1 MFDEKNQEQVVE
13 ETLEASEIQNVE
25 KASADDA
32 STTTADNVAE
42 IADYLN
48 PELFNDVKTL
58 SDSDLDENSNPTE
71 VSDELEKKYSS
82 TFGDI
87 SEHSLI
93 EGRVVGMNDRDVLID
108 IGFKSEGIIDRS
120 EFKADDLPVIGDQ
133 VEVYLE
139 FIEDA
144 SGNTILSKEKADF
157 MRRWKE
163 LKDAFESEKI
173 IKGKIVRRIKGG
185 LIVDLG
191 VVQAFLPGSQ
201 VDVRPI
207 QDFDIYLDR
216 EIEIRIVKFNESR
229 KNIVVSHKVILEDS
243 LQEQREAL
251 FKELEVGSILE
262 GRVKNVTDFGVFVD
276 LGGID
281 GLLHITDLSWGRVN
295 HPSEVLS
302 MNDLITVKVIEYDED
317 RKRVSL
323 GLKQLAPHP
332 WEDVE
337 IKYPIGNVVK
347 GKVVSLTNYGC
358 FIELEPGV
366 EGLVHVS
373 EISWTK
379 HIKNPS
385 EVYNM
390 GDDVDAKVL
399 SIDIEDKKISLGVK
413 QLTPDPWDEIEE
425 KYMVGTVHKAIVQN
439 LTQFGAFA
447 ALEEGIDG
455 LVHVSDLS
463 WTKVVKHP
471 KEVVEKD
478 QEIEVRILEISREN
492 RRISLGFK
500 QVGDDPWPD
509 IVNHYEAGKE
519 VSGEIIRVLDKG
531 IIIQLEMGV
540 EGIIPFGKMSKK
552 DRRALANQYEI
563 GANLSGI
570 VMKVSPEDKKVV
582 LYKEELAGAGNR
594 TSANDEVKQYLT
606 NQKTDSGEKLELP
619 QELIDIASQA
629 EKDGIE
635 DDSMPLNLK
644 SKKKNRQPQW
654 GWKFILK
661 LNKPI
666 ESLIGQKLSLL
677 FGALGLA
684 LLLWIFV
691 VSQDEYTLI
700 LDLPIEARNL
710 NVQKAHK
717 EEVPS

>member
-13 ETLEASEIQNVE
+13 ETLETSEIQNVE
-25 KASADDA
+25 KASAYNA

-42 IADYLN
+42 ITDYLN

-58 SDSDLDENSNPTE
+58 SDSDLEGNSNPTQ
-71 VSDELEKKYSS
+71 VSDELEEKYSG

-120 EFKADDLPVIGDQ
+120 EFQADDLPLIGDQ

-163 LKDAFESEKI
+163 LKDAFENEKI

-229 KNIVVSHKVILEDS
+229 KNIVVSHKIILEDS

-337 IKYPIGNVVK
+337 IKFPIGNVVK

-390 GDDVDAKVL
+390 GDEVDAKVL

-425 KYMVGTVHKAIVQN
+425 KYMVGTVHKATVQN

-500 QVGDDPWPD
+500 QVGDDPWPE

-531 IIIQLEMGV
+531 IIIQLDMGV

-582 LYKEELAGAGNR
+582 LYKEELAGTGNR
-594 TSANDEVKQYLT
+594 TTANDEVKQYLT

-635 DDSMPLNLK
+635 DDSTA
-644 SKKKNRQPQW
+644 S
-654 GWKFILK
+654 
-661 LNKPI
+661 
-666 ESLIGQKLSLL
+666 ESEEQ
-677 FGALGLA
+677 
-684 LLLWIFV
+684 
-691 VSQDEYTLI
+691 
-700 LDLPIEARNL
+700 
-710 NVQKAHK
+710 K
-717 EEVPS
+717 EE

>member
-1 MFDEKNQEQVVE
+1 MFKEQNQEQVVE
-13 ETLEASEIQNVE
+13 ETLENSEEQNMEEV
-25 KASADDA
+25 SAENA
-32 STTTADNVAE
+32 PTTTAEDVAE
-42 IADYLN
+42 IKDYLN
-48 PELFNDVKTL
+48 PKLFDDIKVINT
-58 SDSDLDENSNPTE
+58 SDFHEDSSLEVNEDLEG
-71 VSDELEKKYSS
+71 KYSS

-93 EGRVVGMNDRDVLID
+93 KGRVVGMNERDVLID

-120 EFKADDLPVIGDQ
+120 EFNVDELPLIGDQ

-157 MRRWKE
+157 MRRWQE
-163 LKDAFESEKI
+163 LKDAFENETI
-173 IKGKIVRRIKGG
+173 ITGTIVRRIKGG

-207 QDFDIYLDR
+207 QDFDIYLDK

-251 FKELEVGSILE
+251 FKELEIGSILE

-295 HPSEVLS
+295 HPSEILS
-302 MNDLITVKVIEYDED
+302 MNDSITVKVIEYDEA

-332 WEDVE
+332 WDDVE

-366 EGLVHVS
+366 EGLIHVS

-390 GDDVDAKVL
+390 SDEVDAKVL

-425 KYMVGTVHKAIVQN
+425 KYMVGTVHKVIIQN

-447 ALEEGIDG
+447 ALEDGIDG
-455 LVHVSDLS
+455 LVHISDLS
-463 WTKVVKHP
+463 WTRVIKHP
-471 KEVVEKD
+471 KEVVEKG
-478 QEIEVRILEISREN
+478 QEIEVRILEVSRDN
-492 RRISLGFK
+492 RRISLGYR
-500 QVGDDPWPD
+500 QVKDDPWPE
-509 IVNHYEAGKE
+509 IVNSYETGKE

-531 IIIQLEMGV
+531 IIISLEMEV

-552 DRRALANQYEI
+552 DRRALASQYEV

-582 LYKEELAGAGNR
+582 LYKEELAGTGNR

-606 NQKTDSGEKLELP
+606 NQKMDSGEKLELP
-619 QELIDIASQA
+619 QELLDIASQA
-629 EKDGIE
+629 EKDGVDNE
-635 DDSMPLNLK
+635 VSESK
-644 SKKKNRQPQW
+644 SEEQ
-654 GWKFILK
+654 
-661 LNKPI
+661 
-666 ESLIGQKLSLL
+666 
-677 FGALGLA
+677 
-684 LLLWIFV
+684 
-691 VSQDEYTLI
+691 
-700 LDLPIEARNL
+700 
-710 NVQKAHK
+710 K
-717 EEVPS
+717 EE

>member
-1 MFDEKNQEQVVE
+1 MFEEQNQEQVAE
-13 ETLEASEIQNVE
+13 ETLEVVE
-25 KASADDA
+25 KIDSEKVSVENAPAPQA
-32 STTTADNVAE
+32 ENVAE
-42 IADYLN
+42 IKDYLSA
-48 PELFNDVKTL
+48 ELFSEVRVVNQSELIDGRE
-58 SDSDLDENSNPTE
+58 DTE
-71 VSDELEKKYSS
+71 VDNELEQKYSS

-93 EGRVVGMNDRDVLID
+93 QGRVVGMNERDVLID

-120 EFKADDLPVIGDQ
+120 EFNEDELPSIGDQ

-163 LKDAFESEKI
+163 LKDAFENETI
-173 IKGKIVRRIKGG
+173 ISGKIVRRIKGG

-207 QDFDIYLDR
+207 QDFDIYLDK

-229 KNIVVSHKVILEDS
+229 KNIVVSHKIILEDS
-243 LQEQREAL
+243 LKEQREAL

-262 GRVKNVTDFGVFVD
+262 GRVKNITDFGVFVD

-295 HPSEVLS
+295 HPSEVIS
-302 MNDLITVKVIEYDED
+302 MNDSITVKVIEYDEE

-337 IKYPIGNVVK
+337 IKYSIGTTVK

-366 EGLVHVS
+366 EGLIHVS

-390 GDDVDAKVL
+390 GDEVDAKVL

-425 KYMVGTVHKAIVQN
+425 KYMIGTVHKAKVQN

-447 ALEEGIDG
+447 ELEEGIDG

-463 WTKVVKHP
+463 WTKVIKHP
-471 KEVVEKD
+471 KEKVEKG
-478 QEIEVRILEISREN
+478 QEIEVRVLEVSREN
-492 RRISLGFK
+492 RRISLGIK
-500 QVGDDPWPD
+500 QVTDDPWPE
-509 IVNHYEAGKE
+509 IVNFYEAGKE
-519 VSGEIIRVLDKG
+519 VSGSIIRVLDKG
-531 IIIQLEMGV
+531 IIIQLEMEV

-552 DRRALANQYEI
+552 DRRALASQYEV

-570 VMKVSPEDKKVV
+570 VMTVSPEDKKVV
-582 LYKEELAGAGNR
+582 LYKEELAGTGKR
-594 TSANDEVKQYLT
+594 TSATDEVKQYLS
-606 NQKTDSGEKLELP
+606 NQQTGTGEKLELP
-619 QELIDIASQA
+619 QELLDLASQA
-629 EKDGIE
+629 EKDGGDNQTAEIDSE
-635 DDSMPLNLK
+635 D
-644 SKKKNRQPQW
+644 QQ
-654 GWKFILK
+654 
-661 LNKPI
+661 
-666 ESLIGQKLSLL
+666 
-677 FGALGLA
+677 
-684 LLLWIFV
+684 
-691 VSQDEYTLI
+691 
-700 LDLPIEARNL
+700 
-710 NVQKAHK
+710 
-717 EEVPS
+717 EE

>member
-1 MFDEKNQEQVVE
+1 MFNEKNQEQVVE
-13 ETLEASEIQNVE
+13 EALETSEIQSDE
-25 KASADDA
+25 KVSAYNA

-42 IADYLN
+42 ITDYLN

-58 SDSDLDENSNPTE
+58 NDSDLEGNSNPTQ
-71 VSDELEKKYSS
+71 VSDELEEKYSG

-120 EFKADDLPVIGDQ
+120 EFQADDLPLIGDQ

-163 LKDAFESEKI
+163 LKDAFENEKT

-229 KNIVVSHKVILEDS
+229 KNIVVSHKIILEDS
-243 LQEQREAL
+243 LQEQRDAL

-337 IKYPIGNVVK
+337 IKFPIGNVVK

-390 GDDVDAKVL
+390 GEEVDAKVL

-425 KYMVGTVHKAIVQN
+425 KYMVGTVHKATVQN

-500 QVGDDPWPD
+500 QIGDDPWPE
-509 IVNHYEAGKE
+509 IVNHYETGKE

-531 IIIQLEMGV
+531 IIIQLDMGV

-582 LYKEELAGAGNR
+582 LYKEELAGTGKR
-594 TSANDEVKQYLT
+594 TTANDEVKQYLT

-635 DDSMPLNLK
+635 DDATAS
-644 SKKKNRQPQW
+644 
-654 GWKFILK
+654 
-661 LNKPI
+661 
-666 ESLIGQKLSLL
+666 ESEEQ
-677 FGALGLA
+677 
-684 LLLWIFV
+684 
-691 VSQDEYTLI
+691 
-700 LDLPIEARNL
+700 
-710 NVQKAHK
+710 K
-717 EEVPS
+717 EE

>member
-13 ETLEASEIQNVE
+13 EALETSEIQNDE
-25 KASADDA
+25 KVSAYNA

-42 IADYLN
+42 ITDYLN
-48 PELFNDVKTL
+48 PELFKDVKTL
-58 SDSDLDENSNPTE
+58 SDSDLEENSNPTQ
-71 VSDELEKKYSS
+71 VSDELEKKYSG

-120 EFKADDLPVIGDQ
+120 EFKPDDLPLIGDQ

-163 LKDAFESEKI
+163 LKDAFENEKI

-229 KNIVVSHKVILEDS
+229 KNIVVSHKIILEDS

-337 IKYPIGNVVK
+337 IKFPIGNVVK

-390 GDDVDAKVL
+390 GDEVDAKVL

-425 KYMVGTVHKAIVQN
+425 KYMVGTVHKATVQN

-500 QVGDDPWPD
+500 QIGDDPWPE
-509 IVNHYEAGKE
+509 IVNHYETGKE

-531 IIIQLEMGV
+531 IIIQLDMGV

-582 LYKEELAGAGNR
+582 LYKEELAGTGNR
-594 TSANDEVKQYLT
+594 TTANDEVKQYLT

-619 QELIDIASQA
+619 QELIDLASQA

-635 DDSMPLNLK
+635 DDATAS
-644 SKKKNRQPQW
+644 
-654 GWKFILK
+654 
-661 LNKPI
+661 
-666 ESLIGQKLSLL
+666 ESEGQK
-677 FGALGLA
+677 
-684 LLLWIFV
+684 
-691 VSQDEYTLI
+691 
-700 LDLPIEARNL
+700 
-710 NVQKAHK
+710 
-717 EEVPS
+717 EE

>member
-1 MFDEKNQEQVVE
+1 MFEEQNQEQVVE
-13 ETLEASEIQNVE
+13 ETLENSVDQDVE
-25 KASADDA
+25 KVSANDA
-32 STTTADNVAE
+32 PTTAADNVAE
-42 IADYLN
+42 IIDYLN
-48 PELFNDVKTL
+48 PRLFDDVRIVSTNDL
-58 SDSDLDENSNPTE
+58 NNNAESN
-71 VSDELEKKYSS
+71 DIDDDLEKKYSS

-120 EFKADDLPVIGDQ
+120 EFKTDDLPIIGDQ

-163 LKDAFESEKI
+163 LKDAFENEKI
-173 IKGKIVRRIKGG
+173 ITGKIVRRIKGG

-207 QDFDIYLDR
+207 QDFDIYLDK

-262 GRVKNVTDFGVFVD
+262 GRVKNITDFGVFVD

-281 GLLHITDLSWGRVN
+281 GLLHITDLSWGRIN

-302 MNDLITVKVIEYDED
+302 MNDPITVKVIEYDEE

-337 IKYPIGNVVK
+337 IKFPIGNVVK

-366 EGLVHVS
+366 EGLIHVS

-385 EVYNM
+385 EVYSM
-390 GDDVDAKVL
+390 GDEVDAKVL
-399 SIDIEDKKISLGVK
+399 SIDTEDKKISLGVK

-425 KYMVGTVHKAIVQN
+425 KYMIGTVHKAIVQN

-447 ALEEGIDG
+447 GLEEGIDG

-463 WTKVVKHP
+463 WTSVVKHP
-471 KEVVEKD
+471 KEIVEKD

-492 RRISLGFK
+492 RRISLGYR
-500 QVGDDPWPD
+500 QVIDDPWPE
-509 IVNHYEAGKE
+509 IVNHYETGKE

-531 IIIQLEMGV
+531 IIIQLEMEV

-552 DRRALANQYEI
+552 DRRALASQYEI

-582 LYKEELAGAGNR
+582 LYKEELAGTGNR
-594 TSANDEVKQYLT
+594 KSANDEVKQYLT

-619 QELIDIASQA
+619 QELLDIASQA
-629 EKDGIE
+629 EKDGIANE
-635 DDSMPLNLK
+635 ISQ
-644 SKKKNRQPQW
+644 S
-654 GWKFILK
+654 
-661 LNKPI
+661 
-666 ESLIGQKLSLL
+666 ES
-677 FGALGLA
+677 
-684 LLLWIFV
+684 
-691 VSQDEYTLI
+691 E
-700 LDLPIEARNL
+700 EE
-710 NVQKAHK
+710 K
-717 EEVPS
+717 EE

>member
-1 MFDEKNQEQVVE
+1 MFNEKNQEQVVE
-13 ETLEASEIQNVE
+13 EALETSEIQSDE
-25 KASADDA
+25 KVSAYNA

-42 IADYLN
+42 ITDYLN

-58 SDSDLDENSNPTE
+58 SDSDLEGNSNPTQ
-71 VSDELEKKYSS
+71 VSDELEEKYSG

-120 EFKADDLPVIGDQ
+120 EFKADDLPLIGDQ

-163 LKDAFESEKI
+163 LKDAFENEKI
-173 IKGKIVRRIKGG
+173 INGKIVRRIKGG

-216 EIEIRIVKFNESR
+216 EIEMRIVKFNESR

-337 IKYPIGNVVK
+337 IKFPIGNVVK

-390 GDDVDAKVL
+390 GDEVDAKVL

-425 KYMVGTVHKAIVQN
+425 KYMVGTVHKASVQN

-500 QVGDDPWPD
+500 QVGDDPWPE

-531 IIIQLEMGV
+531 IIIQLDMGV

-552 DRRALANQYEI
+552 DRRVLANQYEI

-582 LYKEELAGAGNR
+582 LYKEELAGTGNR
-594 TSANDEVKQYLT
+594 TTAKDEVKQYLT

-635 DDSMPLNLK
+635 DDSTA
-644 SKKKNRQPQW
+644 S
-654 GWKFILK
+654 
-661 LNKPI
+661 
-666 ESLIGQKLSLL
+666 ESEEQ
-677 FGALGLA
+677 
-684 LLLWIFV
+684 
-691 VSQDEYTLI
+691 
-700 LDLPIEARNL
+700 
-710 NVQKAHK
+710 K
-717 EEVPS
+717 EE